1 MKNIRWMI
9 FQWKLKYSV
18 NITYLYW
25 TGSYYGN
32 SYNKAG
38 YCPSSGR
45 RRRDAES
52 GPEIADTRYN
62 FISYLQS
69 IRNVWFV
76 TNWSTWVNTYFLF
89 SCRYYSNGNYYS
101 GSSST
106 YYCNNDYDCT
116 GNLKCCYQYGKR
128 QCSYPHYNY
137 HGHTT
142 GGIGIGL

>member
-1 MKNIRWMI
+1 MFVVYKWYFN
-9 FQWKLKYSV
+9 
-18 NITYLYW
+18 
-25 TGSYYGN
+25 GN
-32 SYNKAG
+32 QNTALTSPIYIEQEATIVIPTTKQVIALHQEEEGEMQNLGQKSRMQGIISSPIYNLFAT
-38 YCPSSGR
+38 
-45 RRRDAES
+45 
-52 GPEIADTRYN
+52 I
-62 FISYLQS
+62 
-69 IRNVWFV
+69 
-76 TNWSTWVNTYFLF
+76 NWSTWVNTYFLF

>member
-1 MKNIRWMI
+1 MYKWYFNGNWNTALTSPIYIEQEATMVIPTTRQVIALHQEEEGEMQNLDQKSRMQGICTMYWQRFLI
-9 FQWKLKYSV
+9 F
-18 NITYLYW
+18 
-25 TGSYYGN
+25 
-32 SYNKAG
+32 
-38 YCPSSGR
+38 
-45 RRRDAES
+45 E
-52 GPEIADTRYN
+52 
-62 FISYLQS
+62 F
-69 IRNVWFV
+69 FV
-76 TNWSTWVNTYFLF
+76 PNWSSWVNRYFLS